1 MTALDLLFFIVGV
14 QLIGLAYY
22 VSIILYPTDD
32 C

>member
-1 MTALDLLFFIVGV
+1 MTGLDLIGIIVGI